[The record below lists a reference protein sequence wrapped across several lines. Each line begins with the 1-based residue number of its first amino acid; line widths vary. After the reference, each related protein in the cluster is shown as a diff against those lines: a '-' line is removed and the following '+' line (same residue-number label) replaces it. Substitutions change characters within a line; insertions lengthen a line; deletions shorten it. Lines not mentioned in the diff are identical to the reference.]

1 MQHKQKVKFKNPVLN
16 WIEFRLPIV
25 SYFKKEYGDYPMPKN
40 CNYFWSFGA
49 IAEATNI
56 IDSIKTDFETGVAQD
71 LEKRF
76 INSIRSGDANKFIRA
91 IKKLKDAKDQMPTS
105 VAE

>member
-1 MQHKQKVKFKNPVLN
+1 MMKKHTRSILSELQEFTNATPAKELI
-16 WIEFRLPIV
+16 IEDRA
-25 SYFKKEYGDYPMPKN
+25 KH
-40 CNYFWSFGA
+40 A

-56 IDSIKTDFETGVAQD
+56 IDSIKTDFESDVASD

-91 IKKLKDAKDQMPTS
+91 IKKLKDAKDQKPTS